1 MSGGIHTR
9 NIDFERFRQYTL
21 RVSATDSSTN
31 PGPLTCFDDII
42 IRITNCNDNPP
53 MADDIA
59 FNVCEN
65 NSFVMAPQGN
75 AVITNPT
82 AAMVVGTDLDRFF
95 DTVSNVAPDQVRYS
109 IIDGNIGSTF
119 AIDSMTGQISINNV
133 EIDRELLDEY
143 TLTIQLVD
151 TGTQCINMMLT
162 STSTVRHIHT
172 HTIVTTQFCLSLIRT
187 ISDHDV

>member
-1 MSGGIHTR
+1 MSGGIHTQ
-9 NIDFERFRQYTL
+9 NIDFETFRQYTL

-31 PGPLTCFDDII
+31 PGPLTCFDDIT

-53 MADDIA
+53 MADDII

-65 NSFVMAPQGN
+65 NSFEMAPQGN

-82 AAMVVGTDLDRFF
+82 AAVVVGTDLDRFF

-109 IIDGNIGSTF
+109 IIDGNIGNTF
-119 AIDSMTGQISINNV
+119 AIDPISGQISINNV

-151 TGTQCINMMLT
+151 TGTQCINMTLT

-172 HTIVTTQFCLSLIRT
+172 HINHHTILSI
-187 ISDHDV
+187 INQDNI